1 MNDQHEFGNAPRTPA
16 WVPVV
21 LGLVA
26 VIALA
31 GLGEGFVASNH
42 AKAVEQ
48 SLSGQTLTTRQ
59 SQDAFNQKLAQA
71 EENSAEMRGELSV
84 VTDRLQ
90 LTQTELARARRQAQV
105 IKADDAQQ
113 LAAVQAQVQVQTQ
126 LATKADTDDVSKLG
140 NDVSGVKS
148 DLAAT
153 QGNLASARDE
163 LGNGIAHNHDELEQL
178 RALGERNYIE
188 FSINAKGP
196 RQKVGDIQVELRGT
210 NVKKNM
216 FTLRLY
222 ADDRQFEKKNRA
234 MDEPIYF
241 YTSEYKAPL
250 ELVVNQVS
258 KNQIAGYLSVPKVNG
273 QQAPAASS
281 NAVTP
286 DSIRMTAQ
294 AQPNQN

>member
-1 MNDQHEFGNAPRTPA
+1 MDDRSESGNAPRTPA

-21 LGLVA
+21 VALVA

-31 GLGEGFVASNH
+31 GLGEGYVASNH
-42 AKAVEQ
+42 SKALEQ
-48 SLSGQTLTTRQ
+48 SLSGQTQTTRQ
-59 SQDAFNQKLAQA
+59 SEDALSQKLAQA
-71 EENSAEMRGELSV
+71 EETSAQMRGELSV

-90 LTQTELARARRQAQV
+90 LTQTELTRARRQAQV
-105 IKADDAQQ
+105 IKDEDAQQ
-113 LAAVQAQVQVQTQ
+113 LEAVQAQVQTQ

-140 NDVSGVKS
+140 NDVNGVKS

-153 QGNLASARDE
+153 QGNLASARDD
-163 LGNGIAHNHDELEQL
+163 LGNRIAHNHDELEQL

-188 FSINAKGP
+188 FNINAKGP
-196 RQKVGDIQVELRGT
+196 RQKVGDVQVELRGT

-222 ADDRQFEKKNRA
+222 ADDKQFEKKNRA

-258 KNQIAGYLSVPKVNG
+258 KNQVAGYLSVPKVNG

-286 DSIRMTAQ
+286 DSLKMTAE
-294 AQPNQN
+294 ARPSQN